1 MRTKGV
7 LSDLWLEG
15 RWLFKTSVF
24 HNHRWSP
31 IAATVTS
38 MISSHVLRTADNSV
52 LMQVHLHAYT
62 LAVAPASTFPA
73 TPTSVA
79 FNALLSSRRRLLAKR
94 LAWSIAFF
102 FHGVCKL
109 CNVSNVLVTPL
120 LKGRFSET
128 LFSKFPVINGPGKLY
143 PFTLKIEVSIVLHL
157 AW

>member
-1 MRTKGV
+1 MITKGI

-24 HNHRWSP
+24 HTHRWSP
-31 IAATVTS
+31 IPATVTS
-38 MISSHVLRTADNSV
+38 MISSYVLRTADKSV

-62 LAVAPASTFPA
+62 LAVGPASTFSA

-79 FNALLSSRRRLLAKR
+79 LNALLSSRRRFLAKR

-102 FHGVCKL
+102 FHGVWKL
-109 CNVSNVLVTPL
+109 CNVSNVFVTPL
-120 LKGRFSET
+120 LKVRFSEARF
-128 LFSKFPVINGPGKLY
+128 LKVSIINGPGKVS
-143 PFTLKIEVSIVLHL
+143 PFTFKIEVSIVLHL